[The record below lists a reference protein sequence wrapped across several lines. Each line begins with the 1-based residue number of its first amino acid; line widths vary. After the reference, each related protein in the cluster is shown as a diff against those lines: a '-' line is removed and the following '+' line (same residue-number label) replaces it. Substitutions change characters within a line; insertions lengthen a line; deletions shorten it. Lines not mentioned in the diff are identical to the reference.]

1 MSVDAGLVELI
12 SEALEPL
19 GPVTKRNMFG
29 GVSLYLDGVI
39 FAIATADALWF
50 KSDRVSD
57 AIWDAEDCPRFTYDF
72 GDGKMSGSMNYRR
85 APDDVY
91 DDEEAM
97 QKWASLGLE
106 AGRRAPAK
114 KAKAKQKPTA

>member
-1 MSVDAGLVELI
+1 MSVDTGLIEWV

-19 GPVTKRNMFG
+19 GSVTKRNMFG

-39 FAIATADALWF
+39 FAIATSDALWF
-50 KSDRVSD
+50 KSDAVSD
-57 AIWDAEDCPRFTYDF
+57 TIWDAADCPRFTYDF

-91 DDEEAM
+91 DDAEAM
-97 QKWASLGLE
+97 QKWASVGLA
-106 AGRRAPAK
+106 AGQRAPAK
-114 KAKAKQKPTA
+114 KAKGKVKPKI

>member
-1 MSVDAGLVELI
+1 MSVDTGLVEWI

-19 GPVTKRNMFG
+19 GLVSKRNMFG

-39 FAIATADALWF
+39 FAINAADALWF
-50 KSDRVSD
+50 KSDGVSD
-57 AIWDAEDCPRFTYDF
+57 AIWDAEDCPRFTFDF

-91 DDEEAM
+91 DDAEAM

-106 AGRRAPAK
+106 AGRRAPTK
-114 KAKAKQKPTA
+114 KAKGKRKPQA